1 MKRLVLM
8 LGILAVAKTSWA
20 LPVGGPGYALAQD
33 DRQFAITGGLGYSY
47 RPVEG
52 ENFAGEDR
60 QDNQG
65 SFRFLLRAQAAVL
78 PWFTPGIYVGYGD
91 RSRSITD
98 FEGTLGPILGFG
110 LRFDP
115 LIQDGDNGIGIAV
128 IPQFSYENSKGRG
141 KVTRTDAVGFK
152 SRSEESETATTWHSE
167 LTALVSRKEGRV
179 GMYAGPK
186 FDFDRTVYTTRSEVV
201 EPQLA
206 FGIVVGVDYD
216 ITPQIFFTAEMENFH
231 QDALHGM
238 VGGRF

>member
-8 LGILAVAKTSWA
+8 LGMLAVAKTTWA

-33 DRQFAITGGLGYSY
+33 DRQFSITGGLGYSY

-60 QDNQG
+60 QDYQS
-65 SFRFLLRAQAAVL
+65 SFRFLLRAQAAVV
-78 PWFTPGIYVGYGD
+78 PWFTPGLYIGYGD

-98 FEGTLGPILGFG
+98 FEGALGPILGLG

-115 LIQDGDNGIGIAV
+115 LIQEGESGIGVAV
-128 IPQFSYENSKGRG
+128 IPQFSYENSKGQG
-141 KVTRTDAVGFK
+141 KVTRRDPFGFK
-152 SRSEESETATTWHSE
+152 SISLESDTATTWHAE
-167 LTALVSRKEGRV
+167 LTALVSRKEGRL
-179 GMYAGPK
+179 GFYAGPK
-186 FDFDRTVYTTRSEVV
+186 FDYDRTVYTSRSEVV

-206 FGIVVGVDYD
+206 FGVVVGVDYD
-216 ITPQIFFTAEMENFH
+216 ITPQIFFTVEMENYH
-231 QDALHGM
+231 QDALHAM